1 LLIWQH
7 YCDMGEN
14 MLESA
19 KTDHRRALDGISQL
33 QAQMT
38 FRFSVL
44 SKLLD
49 RQMSDIAG
57 DFGLSLAAYR
67 ALATIAAFGETAAAD
82 LVRYTGYDKA
92 AISRTV
98 VELDKLGL
106 IDVRTDPNH
115 GRRKI
120 LRVSDTGQGL
130 LTTAAPLVEA
140 RRDGLSAQL
149 TDEEERVFL
158 RAIEKLAAHVADDL
172 SAAKRSAA

>member
-1 LLIWQH
+1 
-7 YCDMGEN
+7 

-19 KTDHRRALDGISQL
+19 KTDHRRALDGITQL

-49 RQMSDIAG
+49 RQMADIAARF
-57 DFGLSLAAYR
+57 DLSLAAYR
-67 ALATIAAFGETAAAD
+67 ALATIDAFSETTAAD

-92 AISRTV
+92 AMSRTV
-98 VELDKLGL
+98 VELERKSL

-120 LRVSDTGQGL
+120 LSLKGAGHDL
-130 LTTAAPLVEA
+130 IADAAPLVEA

-149 TDEEERVFL
+149 TDEEERIFL
-158 RAIEKLAAHVADDL
+158 RAIEKLATHVADDL
-172 SAAKRSAA
+172 NTSKRKAA

>member
-1 LLIWQH
+1 
-7 YCDMGEN
+7 

-19 KTDHRRALDGISQL
+19 KSEHQRALDGISQL

-49 RQMSDIAG
+49 RQMTGIAAS
-57 DFGLSLAAYR
+57 FGVSLVSYR
-67 ALATIAAFGETAAAD
+67 ALVTIDAFGEATATD

-92 AISRTV
+92 AISRTL
-98 VELDKLGL
+98 VELERLGL
-106 IDVRTDPNH
+106 VHVAMDPNH

-120 LRVSDTGQGL
+120 LTVTAGGRALIGQ
-130 LTTAAPLVEA
+130 AAPLVEA
-140 RRDGLSAQL
+140 RRDGLSEQL

-172 SAAKRSAA
+172 NAAKRAAV